1 MNGSFFH
8 RSKRNQENALDVR
21 SNSNNNGLPEMMEL
35 ANRITNIQAMH
46 EAADSQVKLLE
57 QESKLLEVQTRNF
70 VAKQMAMT
78 NNMVM
83 SGKTI
88 STMLDNVLTAL
99 SDSDS
104 SYETK
109 KLMMDAFS
117 MALSEFR
124 NSEFMGQ
131 LGADR
136 K

>member
-8 RSKRNQENALDVR
+8 RSKQNQENALDVR
-21 SNSNNNGLPEMMEL
+21 SNNNNGLPEMMEL

-46 EAADSQVKLLE
+46 EAADSQIKLLE